1 MRIALTLSLL
11 TLGAS
16 AIRLRAPPTS
26 RRCAL
31 AALGA
36 VSATGVVRLAA
47 IADYG
52 EGANQ
57 KLPALL
63 PSPIRPTGTMAE
75 TCEVVA
81 LGREDVCLEPKKLLS
96 VYDAL
101 QLEKAS
107 ATLDEQIGYGD
118 ARLAFQGYLQTVRRL
133 VPLASSSD
141 FDGMAANA
149 QPLKEM
155 CEYLDGATMG
165 DVKQKERA
173 RIVRKAAGT
182 LASACKARDASPA
195 ARAVVSIA
203 KGLVEFADS
212 YA

>member
-1 MRIALTLSLL
+1 
-11 TLGAS
+11 
-16 AIRLRAPPTS
+16 
-26 RRCAL
+26 
-31 AALGA
+31 
-36 VSATGVVRLAA
+36 
-47 IADYG
+47 
-52 EGANQ
+52 
-57 KLPALL
+57 
-63 PSPIRPTGTMAE
+63 MAE

-149 QPLKEM
+149 QPLKEI